1 MDSAAR
7 SERLAILGGGDRC
20 DCLRGLDSGY
30 ADLRKS
36 DAADLA
42 FGLQLDQGAELVG
55 KLDVRIDAVQLKQ
68 LVAF

>member
-1 MDSAAR
+1 M
-7 SERLAILGGGDRC
+7 
-20 DCLRGLDSGY
+20 RGLDSGY

-55 KLDVRIDAVQLKQ
+55 KRDVRIDAVQLKQ